1 MTGMMQTLV
10 PRAEQIIAMEQAT
23 EDAGMKE
30 ESFLKD
36 AAEAGEE
43 LMALHIQETCNVH
56 AVLYLSPPC
65 EVEEST
71 EEQDFADWICSRRDS
86 DKDFGFMP
94 FSDSESTEE
103 VQGDCNYSGL
113 DLDLDVETRAD
124 CSHVDLD
131 NDLDAESDDA
141 TRTSVSRKRARGGS
155 SRAKMAVDVE
165 TRADCSHVDLDNDL
179 DAESDDATRTSVSR
193 KRARK
198 GSSRAKMAA
207 DAEACTTTSPTGQ
220 HAPVNKMITDRVRCF
235 KCVFNDLHAEG
246 IVEMERNSDDS
257 KNSIFGWAS
266 MTTTEAHIEAFSA
279 RMEAEIKEQF
289 SGCQNRKAGFHKW
302 LANYKIGCTLA
313 TSSKNTDGATKGD
326 RFYATILNVPRV
338 FTFNSERC
346 GR

>member
-1 MTGMMQTLV
+1 MTSMMKTLV
-10 PRAEQIIAMEQAT
+10 PHEHQIIGIEQAAQY
-23 EDAGMKE
+23 AGMKE
-30 ESFLKD
+30 ETFLKD

-43 LMALHIQETCNVH
+43 LMARHIQETCNVH
-56 AVLYLSPPC
+56 AALYVSPPC
-65 EVEEST
+65 EVEEFT

-94 FSDSESTEE
+94 LSDSESTEE
-103 VQGDCNYSGL
+103 VQGDCDYSGL

-131 NDLDAESDDA
+131 D
-141 TRTSVSRKRARGGS
+141 
-155 SRAKMAVDVE
+155 
-165 TRADCSHVDLDNDL
+165 DL

-198 GSSRAKMAA
+198 GSSRAKMAV

-220 HAPVNKMITDRVRCF
+220 HAPVNKRITDRVRCF
-235 KCVFNDLHAEG
+235 KRVFNDLHAEG
-246 IVEMERNSDDS
+246 IVEMERNSDHS

-289 SGCQNRKAGFHKW
+289 SGCQNPKAGLHKW

-313 TSSKNTDGATKGD
+313 TSSKNTDGATKGE

>member
-10 PRAEQIIAMEQAT
+10 PREEQIIGIEQAAQ
-23 EDAGMKE
+23 DAGMKE

-113 DLDLDVETRAD
+113 DLDL
-124 CSHVDLD
+124 
-131 NDLDAESDDA
+131 
-141 TRTSVSRKRARGGS
+141 
-155 SRAKMAVDVE
+155 DVE

-313 TSSKNTDGATKGD
+313 TSSKNTDGATKGE